1 MKFINTRYLALII
14 LFAAVLIAGLIIYTS
29 PETKKQEPEKSV
41 PVVST
46 LPLIKSDYPIF
57 VEAFG
62 RVVPARE
69 VSLNPEVSGRIV
81 ELGPD
86 IEPGGLLKKGD
97 LIIQIEKADYELS
110 VERAAAA
117 LRESEAELELEKG
130 RQKVAEREWE
140 IFGKDIDPS
149 LASGELALRKPQL
162 IQAEADVKS
171 ARAALEEAKLGL
183 ERTTIRAP
191 FDSVVLE
198 ENVEIGQRVGT
209 ETIIAR
215 LAGTEN
221 FWVNASVPFQ
231 SYQLIDATGEENGSP
246 VKIILETGLD
256 ENIVRCGRVIRKLGD
271 LDPAGRMG
279 RVLVSI
285 HDPLSLDNGTNEAA
299 IPLESYVKVEI
310 SAGDLENVYRVP
322 RQGIRENS
330 SVWVAG
336 PDDRLSIK
344 DVKIVWR
351 YKDEVYVRDGFAEG
365 DRLITSHL
373 ASVIPGMEVLIEDEE
388 PSSADKIAL
397 IRTDMECE

>member
-1 MKFINTRYLALII
+1 MKIFNTRYLALII
-14 LFAAVLIAGLIIYTS
+14 ILAAVLAAGLIIYTS
-29 PETKKQEPEKSV
+29 PETKKQDPEKSV

-69 VSLNPEVSGRIV
+69 VSLNPEVPGRIV

-86 IEPGGLLKKGD
+86 IEPGGLLKKDD
-97 LIIQIEKADYELS
+97 LITQIERADYELA

-171 ARAALEEAKLGL
+171 TRAALEEAKLGL

-191 FDSVVLE
+191 FDSIVLE
-198 ENVEIGQRVGT
+198 EDVEIGQRVGT
-209 ETIIAR
+209 ETTIAR

-231 SYQLIDATGEENGSP
+231 SYQLIGATDQENGSP

-279 RVLVSI
+279 RVLVSVD
-285 HDPLSLDNGTNEAA
+285 DPLSLDEDSGDAA

-310 SAGDLENVYRVP
+310 SAGELDSVYKVP

-344 DVKIVWR
+344 DVKILWR
-351 YKDEVYVRDGFAEG
+351 YKDEVYIRDGFSEG

-373 ASVIPGMEVLIEDEE
+373 ASVIPGMEVLVEDEDQGE
-388 PSSADKIAL
+388 AERLAL
-397 IRTDMECE
+397 IQIDTECE